1 MQSTN
6 PEHTQGF
13 SVSNP
18 FTRYINYCPHD
29 VPWEK
34 VTNAE
39 ALRTHCL
46 RRGLLDDRD
55 VPALQQ
61 RLKEYQQAHKD
72 ENEDRGV
79 PWRLTP
85 DEVWILASATRTRCQ
100 LIRVV
105 DESYVGSWGRWLEKR
120 FTLYTRRLGLFTL
133 SRPHLNHRSQWKT
146 KLRAYPLRSPPRSSL
161 PGTAP
166 LAKCVSSG
174 GAGLHLCRQPFFLL
188 FPQPKPRAGASSER
202 CPFPSVQ
209 CLEIFNSVRK
219 PSQPNICVLC
229 EDEKHWACP
238 QWVCSPQS
246 EPEKW
251 IDKEHMDK
259 SLHETKL
266 AAMLNYEYK
275 SRRHK

>member
-18 FTRYINYCPHD
+18 FTRFINYCPHD

-85 DEVWILASATRTRCQ
+85 DEAWILANATRTRCQ
-100 LIRVV
+100 LIQVV
-105 DESYVGSWGRWLEKR
+105 DKSYVGSWGRWLEKR
-120 FTLYTRRLGLFTL
+120 FTLHTRRLGLFTVII
-133 SRPHLNHRSQWKT
+133 RK
-146 KLRAYPLRSPPRSSL
+146 SPTCFCL
-161 PGTAP
+161 GNQNAF
-166 LAKCVSSG
+166 LLEELDYIFA
-174 GAGLHLCRQPFFLL
+174 ANPFFYF
-188 FPQPKPRAGASSER
+188 FPNQNPGRVPQVNVVPSPACVICFQEAGSIPLQE
-202 CPFPSVQ
+202 CTK
-209 CLEIFNSVRK
+209 C
-219 PSQPNICVLC
+219 
-229 EDEKHWACP
+229 DEKHWACP
-238 QWVCSPQS
+238 EWVCSPQS

>member
-1 MQSTN
+1 MQPTN

-13 SVSNP
+13 S
-18 FTRYINYCPHD
+18 TRYITYCPPD
-29 VPWEK
+29 VPWEE

-39 ALRTHCL
+39 TLRTHCS
-46 RRGLLDDRD
+46 RRGLLDVGD

-79 PWRLTP
+79 PWRLEP
-85 DEVWILASATRTRCQ
+85 DEACILANAATKTRCQ
-100 LIRVV
+100 LIQVK
-105 DESYVGSWGRWLEKR
+105 DASCEDKWCRWLEKR
-120 FTLYTRRLGLFTL
+120 FTLYTRELGIFAVFISKNLTCGCTAKQNTFL
-133 SRPHLNHRSQWKT
+133 LVELDYIFASNPFFYFFPNQNPGRVPQVNVVPSPACVICFQE
-146 KLRAYPLRSPPRSSL
+146 AGFIPLREC
-161 PGTAP
+161 T
-166 LAKCVSSG
+166 KCKHM
-174 GAGLHLCRQPFFLL
+174 AHR
-188 FPQPKPRAGASSER
+188 K
-202 CPFPSVQ
+202 

-219 PSQPNICVLC
+219 PSQPNICILC

-238 QWVCSPQS
+238 QWVCSPRA

-251 IDKEHMDK
+251 IDEKNMGR

-275 SRRHK
+275 SRRHE